1 MFEQFEGRPSAHG
14 AHGMRLQCQ
23 NKHKNRTPRTASPPL
38 PGAPRR
44 SSTVRSA
51 LASSSNRLRVFGVA
65 ASSGPAQ
72 QKAGHSPH
80 ALTLQGRPQA
90 RACFARRLARRCLHC
105 AIIATARRTLLCTT
119 AVYTHRLAARCLAR
133 LYSQRASA
141 SSPRRHVRH
150 LCLLP

>member
-105 AIIATARRTLLCTT
+105 AIIATARRTLPYSVQLL
-119 AVYTHRLAARCLAR
+119 YTPTE
-133 LYSQRASA
+133 
-141 SSPRRHVRH
+141 SPRAV
-150 LCLLP
+150 LPGCIPNAPPPLHHDDT